1 MNIYINWF
9 DINGEDD
16 SLTLYQGID
25 FETKEGNSLEEAI
38 KELMKEEEINS
49 SSAINID
56 EDEGYAVVTTAH
68 SLGVVA
74 PIDHPI
80 HKEIDKMRQ
89 TITKISKL
97 GNLY

>member
-1 MNIYINWF
+1 MHVYINWF

-16 SLTLYQGID
+16 SLTLSQGAD
-25 FETKEGNSLEEAI
+25 FKTKRGNSLEEAI

-80 HKEIDKMRQ
+80 NDDIQEMRK
-89 TITKISKL
+89 TLTKLSKL
-97 GNLY
+97 GNLF

>member
-1 MNIYINWF
+1 MKVYINWF

-16 SLTLYQGID
+16 SLTLYQGGD
-25 FETKEGNSLEEAI
+25 FSTQKGNTLEEAI

-49 SSAINID
+49 SSTINID

-97 GNLY
+97 GNLF

>member
-1 MNIYINWF
+1 MNVYINWF

-16 SLTLYQGID
+16 GLTLSQGVD
-25 FETKEGNSLEEAI
+25 FSTQKGNSLEEAI

-49 SSAINID
+49 SSSINID
-56 EDEGYAVVTTAH
+56 EDEGYAVVTTAY

-80 HKEIDKMRQ
+80 NDEIQKMRQ

-97 GNLY
+97 GNLF